1 MKLKPLGDRVVIQPS
16 KAEEKTKGGIFVPD
30 TAREKPVIGKVV
42 AVGPGKMSDEGK
54 KIPMQVKV
62 GNKVL
67 YGRYSGTEVTVEGKE
82 YLIMKEE
89 DIFAIV

>member
-67 YGRYSGTEVTVEGKE
+67 YGRYS
-82 YLIMKEE
+82 
-89 DIFAIV
+89 

>member
-16 KAEEKTKGGIFVPD
+16 KAEEKTKGGILVPD
-30 TAREKPVIGKVV
+30 TAREKPVMGKVV
-42 AVGPGKMSDEGK
+42 AVGPGRTSDEGK
-54 KIPMQVKV
+54 KIPVQVKV